1 MDNSKAGTRGSDKE
15 EKCIFEKAIS
25 KWQDDR
31 EFVAEY
37 KMGGIRIF
45 SLMEFIL
52 CIELEGSYEKYN
64 R

>member
-1 MDNSKAGTRGSDKE
+1 MDNSKAGTHGSDKE

-37 KMGGIRIF
+37 KMVGYKDFFINGIHF
-45 SLMEFIL
+45 M
-52 CIELEGSYEKYN
+52 Y
-64 R
+64 

>member
-37 KMGGIRIF
+37 KMGGYKDF
-45 SLMEFIL
+45 FING
-52 CIELEGSYEKYN
+52 IHFMY
-64 R
+64 